1 MQKILVFLFC
11 LIAGLPLFSEKRA
24 FSIADLFC
32 IKGISDPQIAPDGSQ
47 IAFVVTEYNLEKG
60 KRNSDIWLV
69 DSDGSSLR
77 QLTRS
82 PKSDS
87 HPRWSPDGKW
97 LTLTRRSV
105 GEPTALYRMSSRGRD
120 IRRLEFLNQKIED
133 EVDIRPAEE
142 LWVEGANGKP
152 VHVFIVKPYGFDPEK
167 KYPLILNVHG
177 GPQSQWADAFR
188 GDWQVYPGAGYI
200 VAFPNPHGSTGYGQ
214 AYTAAISKD
223 WGGKSV

>member
-87 HPRWSPDGKW
+87 HP
-97 LTLTRRSV
+97 
-105 GEPTALYRMSSRGRD
+105 
-120 IRRLEFLNQKIED
+120 
-133 EVDIRPAEE
+133 
-142 LWVEGANGKP
+142 
-152 VHVFIVKPYGFDPEK
+152 
-167 KYPLILNVHG
+167 
-177 GPQSQWADAFR
+177 
-188 GDWQVYPGAGYI
+188 
-200 VAFPNPHGSTGYGQ
+200 
-214 AYTAAISKD
+214 
-223 WGGKSV
+223 